1 MDKITNPVTGR
12 KVSVYGRTGR
22 QIVNHYLNEQDGGDV
37 SAHMG
42 ARASRRTHRLTR
54 EIKDSSRR
62 ILGDDNS
69 VEVTAAASHDHDQ
82 MGMAER
88 PNVSSLSLNI
98 IKPVAH
104 NLRERARGTRAERD
118 EGIKKGALIGPVY
131 PAVLDS
137 AKLADVL
144 QSNTIN
150 KTKDQITFL
159 SGEGAP
165 SQAEQD
171 AFEDALRLGDGT
183 GLMDYPNLKLL
194 FRGVL
199 YDFMM
204 RDGKIVFQIEK
215 SPSVHS
221 RCQTRGSRRLDGC
234 IRFSTNK
241 QGKIVLNKVEL
252 ERSTCWPKKLDS
264 SHPVARVSL

>member
-12 KVSVYGRTGR
+12 KVSVYGKTGR
-22 QIVNHYLNEQDGGDV
+22 QIVNQYLNQQDGGDV
-37 SAHMG
+37 TAHMG
-42 ARASRRTHRLTR
+42 SRASRRTHRLTQ
-54 EIKDSSRR
+54 EIADSSRR
-62 ILGDDNS
+62 ILGEDVS
-69 VEVTAAASHDHDQ
+69 VEVNAAASHDHDE
-82 MGMAER
+82 MGLAAR
-88 PNVSSLSLNI
+88 PNVSSLSLKI
-98 IKPVAH
+98 IQPVAH
-104 NLRERARGTRAERD
+104 NLRQRARGTRAERD
-118 EGIKKGALIGPVY
+118 EGIRKGELMGPVY
-131 PAVLDS
+131 PATLDS

-144 QSNTIN
+144 QQNTVN

-159 SGEGAP
+159 SGEGGP
-165 SQAEQD
+165 SEAEQD
-171 AFEDALRLGDGT
+171 AYDDALRLGDGS
-183 GLMDYPNLKLL
+183 GLIDYPNLKLL

-252 ERSTCWPKKLDS
+252 ERQTCWPKKLHS

>member
-1 MDKITNPVTGR
+1 M
-12 KVSVYGRTGR
+12 
-22 QIVNHYLNEQDGGDV
+22 
-37 SAHMG
+37 
-42 ARASRRTHRLTR
+42 
-54 EIKDSSRR
+54 
-62 ILGDDNS
+62 
-69 VEVTAAASHDHDQ
+69 
-82 MGMAER
+82 
-88 PNVSSLSLNI
+88 
-98 IKPVAH
+98 
-104 NLRERARGTRAERD
+104 
-118 EGIKKGALIGPVY
+118 
-131 PAVLDS
+131 
-137 AKLADVL
+137 L

-171 AFEDALRLGDGT
+171 AFEDALRLGDGS
-183 GLMDYPNLKLL
+183 GLIDYPNLKLL

-215 SPSVHS
+215 SPNVHS

-252 ERSTCWPKKLDS
+252 ERNTCWPKKLDS
-264 SHPVARVSL
+264 NHPVAKVSL